1 MTYIYLY
8 SKTKSAMTIFSFS
21 AVFAMAIF
29 PVPSGWL
36 ALIDSGWRYISWIQM
51 VSENRFNNKVDWL
64 MKIFQGIAI
73 IWSIFMFSVLKET
86 RASIILIKKAENVR
100 NKEKDERYQSELKKP
115 ELSQLLK
122 VSCFRPINMLI
133 SEPIVSKFCKVFAV
147 I

>member
-1 MTYIYLY
+1 
-8 SKTKSAMTIFSFS
+8 
-21 AVFAMAIF
+21 
-29 PVPSGWL
+29 
-36 ALIDSGWRYISWIQM
+36 M